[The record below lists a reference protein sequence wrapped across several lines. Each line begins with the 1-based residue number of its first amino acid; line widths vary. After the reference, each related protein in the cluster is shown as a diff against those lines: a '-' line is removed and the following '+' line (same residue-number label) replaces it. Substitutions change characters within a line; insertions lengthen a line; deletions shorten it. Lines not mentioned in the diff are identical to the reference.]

1 MTLPIPRRLV
11 SRTRSQTLRGE
22 HREKI
27 NNDCWVWFRFNLCF
41 IMLHVRNKNAP
52 STDAEVDFPWR
63 GFRKLLLLLLGYP
76 WGHHHHLRTASP
88 VSNGSTTHEWLTRHP
103 PFRIC
108 TNFLATVNQTGY
120 RDTRQQF
127 WALWRMDAGQHVA
140 AKKIFGADQKH
151 SMSSQLG
158 HWAWSRDVGNDEFPV
173 PTLSEV
179 VLLCIFSTHLDL
191 CYSCRYLCMLAC
203 FRTMGR
209 KRILLVPFF
218 PEETR
223 ASFLVIF

>member
-1 MTLPIPRRLV
+1 MIYSSMFTLLRHSTVCTKLSQCCTAMTLPIPRRLV

-52 STDAEVDFPWR
+52 SVDGCRGWFPVK
-63 GFRKLLLLLLGYP
+63 GVSKAALGYP
-76 WGHHHHLRTASP
+76 WGHHHHLRIEPARP
-88 VSNGSTTHEWLTRHP
+88 FLMVRLHMNGWRVIHP

-158 HWAWSRDVGNDEFPV
+158 HWAYRERRISCPYIYTR
-173 PTLSEV
+173 
-179 VLLCIFSTHLDL
+179 VLVCIFVT
-191 CYSCRYLCMLAC
+191 
-203 FRTMGR
+203 
-209 KRILLVPFF
+209 LL
-218 PEETR
+218 
-223 ASFLVIF
+223 